1 MAAQFKKNG
10 FVRSS
15 SVRFSASLSSLS
27 RFGRARTLALGVA
40 LAGTLT
46 ACGGTHTIKPVTGG
60 YVGTVA
66 ADEPRAA
73 VVARDVLAR
82 GGNAADAATALG
94 FALSVTLPSRASLG
108 SGGACLAWR
117 PGDTAGQA
125 FIFLPRAGTAD
136 AKADRPAAVP
146 MLARGLFLM
155 HLHYGSV
162 DFSQLISPARGLAA
176 QGVPVSG
183 LLATD
188 LNAVKAPLVANDAV
202 RAVFGN
208 DDGGAVLGAND
219 VLLQPRLAGALE
231 RLRIAGVGDLY
242 NGSLGQTF
250 VEGAQASG
258 GGLTRADLR
267 AALAETQAPLTA
279 RADGVDLSFL
289 PPPADG
295 GLGMAVA
302 YLAGARGARA
312 DQVVAAWRARP
323 ATQQG
328 GAQAQAMLEG
338 GGLPTG
344 GTLVPLPASTSFVVT
359 DRLGGTVS
367 CALSMNNLFG
377 TGRIAGSTG
386 IVLAASPTRLP
397 QPLLAA
403 GIAHQGGQFRGA
415 AAASGQNV
423 AADTAAIALHAAV
436 AGVRPQVTQGLGR
449 ANLVS
454 CPQGLPG
461 AGACFGWTD
470 PRDYAQPQTVA
481 APPPPPRHPVK
492 RRK

>member
-1 MAAQFKKNG
+1 M
-10 FVRSS
+10 
-15 SVRFSASLSSLS
+15 SSLS
-27 RFGRARTLALGVA
+27 PFGRARTLALGLA

-46 ACGGTHTIKPVTGG
+46 ACGSTHTIQPVTTG
-60 YVGTVA
+60 YVGSVA
-66 ADEPRAA
+66 ADEPSAA
-73 VVARDVLAR
+73 LVARDILAK

-117 PGDTAGQA
+117 PGDAAGQA
-125 FIFLPRAGTAD
+125 FIFLPKAGTAD

-155 HLHYGSV
+155 HLGYGSV
-162 DFSQLISPARGLAA
+162 EFGQLVAPARSLAA
-176 QGVPVSG
+176 QGVSVSG

-188 LNAVKAPLVANDAV
+188 LNAVKAPLLSDDAV

-208 DDGGAVLGAND
+208 DDDGAALGAND
-219 VLLQPRLAGALE
+219 ILLQPRLAGALE

-242 NGSLGQTF
+242 NGALGQTF
-250 VEGAQASG
+250 VEGAQAAG
-258 GGLTRADLR
+258 GGLSKADLR
-267 AALAETQAPLTA
+267 AALAATQTPLSA
-279 RADGVDLSFL
+279 RADGVDISFL

-302 YLAGARGARA
+302 YLAGGRGARA
-312 DQVVAAWRARP
+312 EQVVAAWRARP
-323 ATQQG
+323 AAQQG
-328 GAQAQAMLEG
+328 VAQAQAVLEG
-338 GGLPTG
+338 GAVPTG
-344 GTLVPLPASTSFVVT
+344 GALPPLPASTSFVVT
-359 DRLGGTVS
+359 DRMGETVS

-386 IVLAASPTRLP
+386 IILAASPTRLP
-397 QPLLAA
+397 QPLLPVA
-403 GIAHQGGQFRGA
+403 IAHQGGQFRAA

-423 AADTAAIALHAAV
+423 AADTAAIALHAAIS
-436 AGVRPQVTQGLGR
+436 GVRPQVTQGLGR

-470 PRDYAQPQTVA
+470 PRDYAQPQPPVV
-481 APPPPPRHPVK
+481 APPAPLHPAK